1 MKTTIESFV
10 HCDKAVTLQD
20 TQISS
25 DGRAITSQLLGKL
38 GDALLCF
45 TPKNTLQKHILSDL
59 QTTGCKS
66 SVIDLSERLRC
77 IADSCACTGKC
88 PLHDVSI
95 YPHLANVKGL
105 SELSTQQC
113 DRRRRCSSEAYLVNP
128 NSIREK
134 IQHVSWWTSY
144 PNDMSTRILVGKVT
158 SFMLGFTSTTRTW
171 QARSRA
177 IYLHHSMLIP
187 QVGSGFSRRLSGRFL
202 CFAPIS

>member
-1 MKTTIESFV
+1 MLDARLLQEGKQRLQLLQLVLPECICDCCLGLLPQGIGARNSFLSLLGDLHHMLSPIESFA
-10 HCDKAVTLQD
+10 HCYKAVTLQD

-25 DGRAITSQLLGKL
+25 DGRAITSQFLGKL

-77 IADSCACTGKC
+77 VADSCAGTGKC

-105 SELSTQQC
+105 SELSTQKC
-113 DRRRRCSSEAYLVNP
+113 DFSQNNV
-128 NSIREK
+128 
-134 IQHVSWWTSY
+134 
-144 PNDMSTRILVGKVT
+144 RIYNKDAVT
-158 SFMLGFTSTTRTW
+158 
-171 QARSRA
+171 ARSVRV
-177 IYLHHSMLIP
+177 IYN
-187 QVGSGFSRRLSGRFL
+187 FF
-202 CFAPIS
+202 

>member
-1 MKTTIESFV
+1 MLSPIESFA
-10 HCDKAVTLQD
+10 HCYKAVTLQD

-77 IADSCACTGKC
+77 VADSCACTGKC

-105 SELSTQQC
+105 SELRTQKC
-113 DRRRRCSSEAYLVNP
+113 DRRRRCSGTAPLTGERAQRDLARAS
-128 NSIREK
+128 SRSFGQQWIRQGSCARTPSRTLRHSG
-134 IQHVSWWTSY
+134 ISHWS
-144 PNDMSTRILVGKVT
+144 P
-158 SFMLGFTSTTRTW
+158 TRTPSSLRLLPGE
-171 QARSRA
+171 RS
-177 IYLHHSMLIP
+177 HFVP
-187 QVGSGFSRRLSGRFL
+187 
-202 CFAPIS
+202 